1 LNLNPEIFDGSTLLS
16 ILCGKICLLV
26 LWCAGDRCD
35 MVGSDE
41 NHVRSRRSGAEDQ
54 GWSST
59 GWVLSGQTIERS
71 GEVVCGL
78 HRVQGDDEREFLG

>member
-1 LNLNPEIFDGSTLLS
+1 
-16 ILCGKICLLV
+16 
-26 LWCAGDRCD
+26 

>member
-1 LNLNPEIFDGSTLLS
+1 
-16 ILCGKICLLV
+16 
-26 LWCAGDRCD
+26 

-41 NHVRSRRSGAEDQ
+41 DHVRSRRSGAEDQ

-59 GWVLSGQTIERS
+59 GRVLSGQTIERS

-78 HRVQGDDEREFLG
+78 HRVQGDDERGFLG